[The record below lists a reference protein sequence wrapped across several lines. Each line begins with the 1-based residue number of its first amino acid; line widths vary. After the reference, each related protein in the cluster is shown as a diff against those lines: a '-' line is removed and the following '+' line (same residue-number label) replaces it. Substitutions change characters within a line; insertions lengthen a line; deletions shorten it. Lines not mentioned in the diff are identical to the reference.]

1 MPTDGLLSGE
11 ADEEEEKK
19 EAEAALFLVLRTY
32 T

>member
-11 ADEEEEKK
+11 ADEEEEK